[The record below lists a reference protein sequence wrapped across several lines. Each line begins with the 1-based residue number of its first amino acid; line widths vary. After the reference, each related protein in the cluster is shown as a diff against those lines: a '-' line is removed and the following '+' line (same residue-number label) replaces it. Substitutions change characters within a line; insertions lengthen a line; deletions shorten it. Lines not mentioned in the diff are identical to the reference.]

1 MDFKIKTMAEYAAE
15 GKSPGVL
22 FWVGCAGSF
31 DDRAKKITK
40 AFAKILNKV
49 GVEFAV
55 LGQEESCTG
64 DPAKRAG
71 NEFVFQM
78 MALTNIEILNAYEVK
93 KIVTACPHCFNTLK
107 NEYPS
112 LGGNYEVMHHT
123 QLLQQLMQQGR
134 LKIEGGNFKGKK
146 ITFHDPC
153 YLGRANDEYEA
164 PRILLEKLVQTIFLF

>member
-1 MDFKIKTMAEYAAE
+1 MLPKENLQKF
-15 GKSPGVL
+15 

-78 MALTNIEILNAYEVK
+78 MALTTSK
-93 KIVTACPHCFNTLK
+93 F
-107 NEYPS
+107 
-112 LGGNYEVMHHT
+112 
-123 QLLQQLMQQGR
+123 
-134 LKIEGGNFKGKK
+134 
-146 ITFHDPC
+146 
-153 YLGRANDEYEA
+153 
-164 PRILLEKLVQTIFLF
+164 

>member
-1 MDFKIKTMAEYAAE
+1 MDFTIKTMAEYAAE
-15 GKSPGVL
+15 GKSPEVL

-71 NEFVFQM
+71 NEFIFQM
-78 MALTNIEILNAYEVK
+78 MALTNIEILKRLRSKENRNGLS
-93 KIVTACPHCFNTLK
+93 T
-107 NEYPS
+107 
-112 LGGNYEVMHHT
+112 
-123 QLLQQLMQQGR
+123 LLQY
-134 LKIEGGNFKGKK
+134 FKK
-146 ITFHDPC
+146 
-153 YLGRANDEYEA
+153 
-164 PRILLEKLVQTIFLF
+164 RIS

>member
-1 MDFKIKTMAEYAAE
+1 MDLHIKTMAEYAAE
-15 GKSPGVL
+15 GKSPEIL

-71 NEFVFQM
+71 NEFIFQM

-123 QLLQQLMQQGR
+123 QLLQQLMEQ
-134 LKIEGGNFKGKK
+134 
-146 ITFHDPC
+146 
-153 YLGRANDEYEA
+153 
-164 PRILLEKLVQTIFLF
+164 